1 MSVTEQKR
9 EQIIDA
15 AVAEFQELGFSGA
28 SMDRVACRAAVSKR
42 TVYNHFESKEALF
55 KAILTLMVDE
65 MSAALDTVKFQSGV
79 PIEQQL
85 HDIAWVE
92 GRLLTSP
99 SFMKLARLV
108 ISETTRDA
116 VLAEGMNK
124 RMEKLHVF
132 NDFFAAAHSE
142 GLLNAPDA
150 ATAAEQFLA
159 LIKSRAFWPVI
170 FSGVP
175 VTKDEMEEIISNT
188 VTTFLKAYGKA

>member
-15 AVAEFQELGFSGA
+15 AVAEFQERGFSGA
-28 SMDRVACRAAVSKR
+28 SMDRVACQAEVSKR
-42 TVYNHFESKEALF
+42 TVYNHFESKEVLF
-55 KAILTLMVDE
+55 KAILNLMVDE
-65 MSAALDTVKFQSGV
+65 MSAALNTVRFE
-79 PIEQQL
+79 PDIAIEKQL

-108 ISETTRDA
+108 VSETTRDA
-116 VLAEGMNK
+116 ALAEDMNK

-132 NDFFAAAHSE
+132 NHFFAAAHKA
-142 GLLNAPDA
+142 GMLNAPDE
-150 ATAAEQFLA
+150 ATAAEQFVA

-175 VTKDEMEEIISNT
+175 VTKSEMEDIISNT
-188 VTTFLKAYGKA
+188 VNTFLKAYGKA